1 MPDMKS
7 PRPLPIQ
14 ARSKLT
20 ERKFLRA
27 FDELLRLH
35 GFAATTIDDVAKLSG
50 QTRSAFIKRFGS
62 KQGALEAL
70 FEKYCD
76 AASATMRD
84 LVLELDNAAK
94 LHPVLTSTSQRYEA
108 LLQTHKASNR
118 AMHEHFMKD
127 LEVHDLTKGIFRQSV
142 EMMSHIQQKFLED
155 GTYTHKGA
163 WAAAQV
169 LVTVNYNYVL
179 EAMPAFPVG
188 YSERHHLIA
197 DLLEVALR
205 R

>member
-1 MPDMKS
+1 MH
-7 PRPLPIQ
+7 RPEPKQ
-14 ARSKLT
+14 TRSKLT
-20 ERKFLRA
+20 ERKFLQA

-35 GFAATTIDDVAKLSG
+35 GFAGTTIDDVATLAG
-50 QTRSAFIKRFGS
+50 QTRSAFLKRFGS
-62 KQGALEAL
+62 KLGALEVL

-84 LVLELDNAAK
+84 VVDELGDAAK
-94 LHPVLTSTSQRYEA
+94 LQPILVSTSQRYEA
-108 LLQTHKASNR
+108 LLHTHIASNR

-127 LEVHDLTKGIFRQSV
+127 LEVHDLTKAIFRQSV
-142 EMMSHIQQKFLED
+142 EMMTHIQRKFLEP

-169 LVTVNYNYVL
+169 LVTIDYNYVL
-179 EAMPAFPVG
+179 EAMPGFPAD

-197 DLLEVALR
+197 DLLQTALR

>member
-1 MPDMKS
+1 MKS
-7 PRPLPIQ
+7 PRPLPTQ

-35 GFAATTIDDVAKLSG
+35 GLTATTIDDIAKLSG
-50 QTRSAFIKRFGS
+50 QTRSAFLKRFGS

-70 FEKYCD
+70 FAKYCE

-84 LVLELDNAAK
+84 VVLNLDNAAK
-94 LHPVLTSTSQRYEA
+94 IHPILVSTSQRYEA

-118 AMHEHFMKD
+118 AMHEHFLKD
-127 LEVHDLTKGIFRQSV
+127 LEVHELTKDIFRECV
-142 EMMSHIQQKFLED
+142 EMMRHIQKHFLDERTFTD
-155 GTYTHKGA
+155 KGA
-163 WAAAQV
+163 WAGAQT
-169 LVTVNYNYVL
+169 LVTINYNYVL
-179 EAMPAFPVG
+179 EAMPAFPVD

-197 DLLEVALR
+197 DLLETALR